1 MDCDEVVLSDL
12 TRDMVEGMSVVTLR
26 SERPHLSDAERAP
39 PVFERCDGVS
49 ELRFARR
56 DGVTSLTHLFQRA
69 PCRVL
74 FPNSPA
80 DDLPLA
86 ALLTTSGGLAGG
98 DRIKISIGVEAG
110 AQVVVTTQAAEKI
123 YRSLGPDTRVDVA
136 LTVGADAWLEWLPQE
151 TILFERARLARG
163 TTAEIEPSGRLLA
176 AETIVF
182 GRTAHGERLSAGLLH
197 DRWSVRV
204 AGRLIWLDAIRL
216 DGDIAQRLDAPA
228 GFDGATAIA
237 TAIYVGPNAASL
249 LPLARALT
257 LDSDSRAGATL
268 VDGILLARFLGRDA
282 RVLRADLARYLAD
295 LRRAAV
301 GLPARVP
308 RLWQC

>member
-1 MDCDEVVLSDL
+1 
-12 TRDMVEGMSVVTLR
+12 MSVVTLR
-26 SERPHLSDAERAP
+26 SERPHPSVVARAFP
-39 PVFERCDGVS
+39 AFERGDGAS

-56 DGVTSLTHLFQRA
+56 DGVTSLAHLYQRA
-69 PCRVL
+69 PCRVM

-98 DRIKISIGVEAG
+98 DRVRISVGVEEG
-110 AQVVVTTQAAEKI
+110 AQAVVTTQAAEKI
-123 YRSLGPDTRVDVA
+123 YRSLGPDTRIEIA
-136 LTVGADAWLEWLPQE
+136 LTVGSDAWLEWIPQE
-151 TILFERARLARG
+151 TILFDRARLSRG
-163 TTAEIEPSGRLLA
+163 TTAEIEPGGRLLA
-176 AETIVF
+176 AEMIVF
-182 GRTAHGERLSAGLLH
+182 GRTARGERLSAGLFH
-197 DRWSVRV
+197 DRWTIRM
-204 AGRLIWLDAIRL
+204 AGRLRWIDAVRL
-216 DGDIAQRLDAPA
+216 DGDIARHLDSPA

-237 TAIYVGPNAASL
+237 TAIYVGANAPGL
-249 LPLARALT
+249 LPLARALA

-295 LRRAAV
+295 LRRAAA